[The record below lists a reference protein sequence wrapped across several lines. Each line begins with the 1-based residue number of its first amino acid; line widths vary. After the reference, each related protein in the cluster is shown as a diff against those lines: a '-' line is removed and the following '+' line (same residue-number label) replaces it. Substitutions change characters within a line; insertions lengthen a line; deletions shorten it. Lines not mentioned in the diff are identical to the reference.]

1 MDTLDHIREI
11 ICMILAEHTKTPY
24 SYGDVR
30 HETIFDR
37 VQDRYA
43 LMILGREPAP
53 DVSTTATRRVHGCLI
68 HVDIV
73 EGMIWIQRD
82 GTEEGIAKA
91 LVNAGIPRE
100 RIVLGFRSPQLRDN
114 SQFAIH

>member
-1 MDTLDHIREI
+1 M
-11 ICMILAEHTKTPY
+11 
-24 SYGDVR
+24 
-30 HETIFDR
+30 F
-37 VQDRYA
+37 
-43 LMILGREPAP
+43 
-53 DVSTTATRRVHGCLI
+53 I

-100 RIVLGFRSPQLRDN
+100 RIVLGFRSPQLRED
-114 SQFAIH
+114 SPFAVR

>member
-1 MDTLDHIREI
+1 MDTLDRDREI
-11 ICMILAEHTKTPY
+11 ICTALTEHTKTPY
-24 SYGDVR
+24 SYGDIR

-43 LMILGREPAP
+43 VIILGREPAP
-53 DVSTTATRRVHGCLI
+53 EVSATATRRVHGCLI

-100 RIVLGFRSPQLRDN
+100 RIVLGFRSPQLRED
-114 SQFAIH
+114 SPFAVR